1 MKIARFKV
9 NDQIYYGEIKGEQVY
24 TIEGDIFAEYRV
36 TKQAF
41 ALKDV
46 KLLAPLEPGKI
57 ICVGL
62 NYLSHVQDKAGRE
75 VSEEPIIFMT
85 SPSAVIGPEDPIV
98 IPYPEHITHHEA
110 ELTVVIGKVARD
122 VKPED
127 ALEYV
132 FGYTC
137 GNDVSD
143 RTLQKKDGQWTR
155 AKSFHTFKP
164 IGPYITTELDLSDC
178 SVVAKVNGQI
188 VQNGNTS
195 LLIRDVNQLISFI
208 TKVMTLYP
216 GDIIMTGTPGGPGPI
231 APNDICE
238 IEVGGM
244 VLKNPVTSA
253 KYTQKL

>member
-1 MKIARFKV
+1 MRIARFKA
-9 NDQIYYGEIKGEQVY
+9 NDHIYYGEIKNEHVY
-24 TIEGDIFAEYRV
+24 VIEGDIFDQYIV
-36 TKQAF
+36 TPRAF
-41 ALKDV
+41 HVKDV
-46 KLLAPLEPGKI
+46 RLLAPLEPGKI
-57 ICVGL
+57 ICIGL
-62 NYLSHVQDKAGRE
+62 NYLSHVQDKEGRE
-75 VSEEPIIFMT
+75 VAEEPIIFMT
-85 SPSAVIGPEDPIV
+85 APSAVIGPEDPIV

-132 FGYTC
+132 YGYTC

-164 IGPYITTELDLSDC
+164 IGPYITTEIDLADC
-178 SVVAKVNGQI
+178 PVIARVNGKV
-188 VQNGNTS
+188 VQSGNTN
-195 LLIRDVNQLISFI
+195 LLIRDVRQLISFI
-208 TKVMTLYP
+208 SNIMTLYP

-231 APNDICE
+231 VPGDVCE

-244 VLKNPVTSA
+244 VLKNQVS
-253 KYTQKL
+253 

>member
-9 NDQIYYGEIKGEQVY
+9 NDQIYYGQIEGELVY
-24 TIEGDIFAEYRV
+24 VIEGDIFAKHQV
-36 TKQAF
+36 TEQAF

-62 NYLSHVQDKAGRE
+62 NYLSHVRDKADRE
-75 VSEEPIIFMT
+75 VAEEPIIFMT
-85 SPSAVIGPEDPIV
+85 SPSAVIGPEDAIV
-98 IPYPEHITHHEA
+98 IPYPEHVTHHEA
-110 ELTVVIGKVARD
+110 ELTVVIGRVARD
-122 VKPED
+122 IKPEN

-132 FGYTC
+132 YGYTC

-164 IGPYITTELDLSDC
+164 LGPYITTDLDLSDC
-178 SVVAKVNGQI
+178 DVVAKVNGKIIQK
-188 VQNGNTS
+188 GNTGM
-195 LLIRDVNQLISFI
+195 LIRDVKQLISFI
-208 TKVMTLYP
+208 TKIMTLNP
-216 GDIIMTGTPGGPGPI
+216 GDIIMTGTPGGPGPL

-238 IEVGGM
+238 IEVGDM
-244 VLKNPVTSA
+244 VLKNPV
-253 KYTQKL
+253 K